1 MTAVGGTL
9 IVAIAINML
18 ELGKTKIKVG
28 NLLLAMFLP
37 IALHS
42 PGPVAGE
49 PGVTQKRR
57 LRAALFFGFC
67 KDCRFSHRRA
77 RYFLLHRRK
86 YPKSVSRGR
95 GPWIPPRS
103 VALHSSLSGVR
114 NPRLRR
120 FPRHPPGLCI
130 RMLWLSHP
138 TRRLA
143 GRGPSVP
150 TPLGVQTRRL
160 EHQVQ
165 APIGVV
171 EVRQV
176 SSAKGRGPPGVAGSV
191 SRHTP
196 VNRDWHQFCS
206 PAKRGFLGGKSWRTT
221 FVRWICPPMR
231 VFAYFLARAESRS
244 PSGETETRLPG
255 RDPAIRR
262 ACRHPPEKGISS
274 RGRSVESQK
283 PQKKRGVFPEKRQ
296 TFHTNIPCNLTEVE
310 VY

>member
-1 MTAVGGTL
+1 M
-9 IVAIAINML
+9 
-18 ELGKTKIKVG
+18 
-28 NLLLAMFLP
+28 
-37 IALHS
+37 
-42 PGPVAGE
+42 
-49 PGVTQKRR
+49 TQKRR

-95 GPWIPPRS
+95 GPWIPPAQLHCIPLFPASGTRGCAGSPDTLRACAS
-103 VALHSSLSGVR
+103 VCFGC
-114 NPRLRR
+114 PT
-120 FPRHPPGLCI
+120 PPG
-130 RMLWLSHP
+130 
-138 TRRLA
+138 RLA

-231 VFAYFLARAESRS
+231 VFAYFLRVQKVGRPQAKLR
-244 PSGETETRLPG
+244 TRLPG